1 MAVTL
6 LALFRRPEG
15 GDDALQTF
23 WRRYREEHMP
33 LIEKAPGLQGTEV
46 WKVAEHYAGEDVVL
60 VTEMHF
66 ADQEEFAASMASD
79 EMRAA
84 RRVLREIAPGLL
96 TLLVLE
102 PSET

>member
-23 WRRYREEHMP
+23 WRRYRDEHMP
-33 LIEKAPGLQGTEV
+33 LIEKAPGLRGTET
-46 WKVAEHYAGEDVVL
+46 WKVSQHFAGEDVVV
-60 VTEMHF
+60 VTAMHF
-66 ADQEEFAASMASD
+66 ADQGAFDASMASD

-84 RRVLREIAPGLL
+84 RRVLREIAPDLL